1 MNYEQIKQ
9 AAYVD
14 ELEKI
19 AWSLRGINNP
29 TIRSYKSTV
38 TNILN
43 PVSRKKSFHMTSK
56 KGQPMT
62 AQDFVT
68 DTRYSVLQ

>member
-1 MNYEQIKQ
+1 MDYEQIKKS
-9 AAYVD
+9 AYID
-14 ELEKI
+14 ELNKI
-19 AWSLRGINNP
+19 AFSIRGINNP
-29 TIRSYKSTV
+29 TIRSYKSTT
-38 TNILN
+38 TNIFN
-43 PVSRKKSFHMTSK
+43 PVSKKRSFHMTSK